1 MPESFPLKPGF
12 PAPVTCT
19 PARAP
24 SRASRAA
31 RAPLMLLALVGAALV
46 PAPLYAQAATLS
58 SVQRELDRVER
69 EISREQELHKAE
81 RARAAEFDKQKS
93 ARLQALEEQI
103 RLTDAR
109 IDSLKQRTEVE
120 RRRRTAQRGLAAQ
133 YVARQ
138 KAFRDDLDTEMKA
151 MIAWIEK
158 DFPYQRERRLSEW
171 RELAEANREATI
183 PVEEVLIRLFGLT
196 QASLDFAANS
206 EAYPGTYTTTQGE
219 THEGFYIRLGAVTM
233 AFSSTDGK
241 QQAYLAKTPDG
252 YVWRDEDLGGD
263 ARGSIRSAVS
273 VAQGREAPRLVPL
286 PVEVSVANGGGK

>member
-1 MPESFPLKPGF
+1 MPEFFPLKPGRPALATRT
-12 PAPVTCT
+12 PAPVRV
-19 PARAP
+19 ALWA
-24 SRASRAA
+24 
-31 RAPLMLLALVGAALV
+31 LLCAALT
-46 PAPLYAQAATLS
+46 PLPLHAQTATLG

-81 RARAAEFDKQKS
+81 RARAAEFEKQKN

-138 KAFRDDLDTEMKA
+138 KTFRDNLDAEMNA

-171 RELAEANREATI
+171 RELAVANREATI

-206 EAYPGTYTTTQGE
+206 EAYPGTYTLNEGG
-219 THEGFYIRLGAVTM
+219 THEGYYIRLGAVTM

-241 QQAYLAKTPDG
+241 VQAYLAKTPDG
-252 YVWRDEDLGGD
+252 YVWRDEGLASD
-263 ARGSIRSAVS
+263 ARSSIRSAVS

-286 PVEVSVANGGGK
+286 PVEVAGAVKGGAQ